1 MGSKNQVLKAVETF
15 STLMY
20 KTGERGPHMGRVFLA
35 TDAEPTDTDLSFK
48 RQIQVDRLE
57 LIYKTH
63 KLQRER
69 VCDGIDGEG

>member
-1 MGSKNQVLKAVETF
+1 
-15 STLMY
+15 MY

-63 KLQRER
+63 KLQRE
-69 VCDGIDGEG
+69 